1 MGEQYYSIGRFVSA
15 FGLKG
20 ELVLSHSLGKGRG
33 LRTLEVI
40 FLENRKDGFLPYF
53 VEEIRAKG
61 EAEAYLKL
69 EGVDTPE
76 QARLLNQKE
85 VWLREADFTRL
96 AAKTAPVSLL
106 GYHLIDGDEDL
117 GEVVEVIEQPMQVLC
132 KLIIREREV
141 LIPLHKE
148 TMGRLDN
155 EHKRLYVTLP
165 DGLLDIY
172 LGEG

>member
-1 MGEQYYSIGRFVSA
+1 MSEQYFSVGKFVAA

-20 ELVLSHSLGKGRG
+20 ELILSHSLGKGRG
-33 LRTLEVI
+33 LRTLEVL

-53 VEEIRAKG
+53 IEEIRAKG
-61 EAEAYLKL
+61 AAEAYLKL

-96 AAKTAPVSLL
+96 ATKAAPVSLL
-106 GYHLIDGDEDL
+106 GYHLIDGEEDL

-132 KLIIREREV
+132 KLIIRDREV

-148 TMGRLDN
+148 TMGRLDKEN
-155 EHKRLYVTLP
+155 KRLYVTLP
-165 DGLLDIY
+165 EGLLDIY

>member
-1 MGEQYYSIGRFVSA
+1 MAEQYFSIGRFVAA
-15 FGLKG
+15 FGLRG
-20 ELVLSHSLGKGRG
+20 ELILKHSLGKAQE
-33 LRTLEVI
+33 LRTLKVI

-53 VEEIRAKG
+53 LEEVRLKG

-69 EGVDTPE
+69 EGVDSPE

-96 AAKTAPVSLL
+96 AAASAPVSLL
-106 GYHLIDGDEDL
+106 GYHLIDGEEDL
-117 GEVVEVIEQPMQVLC
+117 GEVAEVIEQPLQVLC
-132 KLIIREREV
+132 KLIIRGREV

-148 TMGRLDN
+148 TMSHVDH

-165 DGLLDIY
+165 DGLLDVY